1 MEKAYRYR
9 FYPTPQQETLLRRT
23 VGCVRLVYNRALALR
38 TDAFYTEQKRIGYK
52 QTSGALTQWKK
63 QEDLHFLKE
72 VSSVPLQ
79 QSLRHLQ
86 SAFSNFFEGRAKYPN
101 FKKKRNGGSVT
112 FTKSSFTLKEG
123 KVFLAKC
130 DEPLNSRWSR
140 QLPRNS
146 NPSSMTVKLTP
157 SGKWFI
163 SILCDTKIMP
173 KPTSMKQNGVD
184 LGINA
189 LVTTSDGMK
198 FNNPKSLLQAQKKLR
213 RLNKALARK
222 HKGSNNRHKA
232 RLKLAGIHEKIA
244 NIRKN
249 NLHKIT
255 SQLITENQVILAET
269 LNVKGMLKNHKLAQ
283 AISDAS
289 WGELIR
295 QLEYKANWYGR
306 TFIKIDQWFPSSKR
320 CHCCGHIIDK
330 LPLKIREW
338 DCPKCNTH
346 HDRDENAGKN
356 ILAAG
361 LAVIACGATVRP
373 NSYKD
378 GAGCIEAGSNSREAV
393 KTRKRSKSSE
403 ESPPSKT
410 LARSAKYTGGE
421 DVKGEMTVMSD

>member
-1 MEKAYRYR
+1 
-9 FYPTPQQETLLRRT
+9 
-23 VGCVRLVYNRALALR
+23 
-38 TDAFYTEQKRIGYK
+38 
-52 QTSGALTQWKK
+52 
-63 QEDLHFLKE
+63 
-72 VSSVPLQ
+72 
-79 QSLRHLQ
+79 
-86 SAFSNFFEGRAKYPN
+86 
-101 FKKKRNGGSVT
+101 
-112 FTKSSFTLKEG
+112 
-123 KVFLAKC
+123 
-130 DEPLNSRWSR
+130 
-140 QLPRNS
+140 
-146 NPSSMTVKLTP
+146 
-157 SGKWFI
+157 
-163 SILCDTKIMP
+163 
-173 KPTSMKQNGVD
+173 MKQNGVD
-184 LGINA
+184 LGIDA

-255 SQLITENQVILAET
+255 SQLITENQVIVAET

-378 GAGCIEAGSNSREAV
+378 GGGCLEAGSNSREAV

-403 ESPPSKT
+403 ESPPSNI

-421 DVKGEMTVMSD
+421 DVKVPSSVPS